1 MPSPH
6 GSPQQQQPP
15 QKPYKYQIGNNNMKY
30 PSQQVHIQQQQQQP
44 HTLIT
49 SQQQIPYS
57 SSTSLMVT
65 VSLHTN
71 SF

>member
-1 MPSPH
+1 
-6 GSPQQQQPP
+6 
-15 QKPYKYQIGNNNMKY
+15 MKY